1 MATITRNLSTV
12 EARRSLESRAKF
24 WHVAIVSLFFVAVVG
39 SGLFLGTVMV
49 IGTFRSDGSS
59 EMTAGSRTGRIARSM
74 PDGKLCH
81 YIVFD
86 NRTATAVEDRTA
98 RRRRPT
104 EVRIVRG
111 VRAVR
116 GKVPIHPLQPTRP
129 ITNSTLSVGP
139 ACGILHRGLL
149 GRH

>member
-12 EARRSLESRAKF
+12 EARRSLGSRAKF

-59 EMTAGSRTGRIARSM
+59 EMTAGSRTGRIVRSM

-86 NRTATAVEDRTA
+86 NRTATAVEDRVG
-98 RRRRPT
+98 RCDEDKPEPRKERPAAF
-104 EVRIVRG
+104 G
-111 VRAVR
+111 WD
-116 GKVPIHPLQPTRP
+116 K
-129 ITNSTLSVGP
+129 
-139 ACGILHRGLL
+139 
-149 GRH
+149 

>member
-59 EMTAGSRTGRIARSM
+59 EMTAGSRTGRIAHSM

-86 NRTATAVEDRTA
+86 NRTATAVEDRVG
-98 RRRRPT
+98 RRDEHKPNPKKERP
-104 EVRIVRG
+104 
-111 VRAVR
+111 AAFSW
-116 GKVPIHPLQPTRP
+116 GK
-129 ITNSTLSVGP
+129 
-139 ACGILHRGLL
+139 
-149 GRH
+149 

>member
-24 WHVAIVSLFFVAVVG
+24 WHVAI
-39 SGLFLGTVMV
+39 MV
-49 IGTFRSDGSS
+49 LGTFRSDGSS

-86 NRTATAVEDRTA
+86 NRTATAVEDRVG
-98 RRRRPT
+98 RCDEDNPKPKKERP
-104 EVRIVRG
+104 
-111 VRAVR
+111 AAFSW
-116 GKVPIHPLQPTRP
+116 GK
-129 ITNSTLSVGP
+129 
-139 ACGILHRGLL
+139 
-149 GRH
+149 